1 MVRIRLDSTIDTTT
15 LHQELRILIT
25 PNFIVSKFGAARES
39 GSLLL
44 YRYTEDN
51 MKPLLEVLLNIIP
64 INEASGFVF
73 TIDYDN
79 PLSDI
84 CDKVENMSKNDY
96 IDTVL
101 KMAGKKGN
109 NKDFQ
114 ELVNRAVDTWFEM
127 GHELLDIPFAF
138 NQNGH
143 IKLRMAV
150 ASKLNYSH
158 KESVIPGVVV
168 GDGTISLGPKITT
181 DEQESATVICW
192 NRMVKA
198 ARSKNDGFDI
208 NNPDDVRDIVASIG
222 ISLPKDWVKSCQI
235 QCVAIFE
242 FLKQQ
247 GIKKVENFQA
257 TRYGKGDIGKL
268 YADFVQKYANTAEQS
283 KWDNGYD
290 GRISKDNYDPSDIIL
305 YKGNVATAGGVLSN
319 LESYVQAKGWE
330 AARDLYKKH
339 FLKGDIMGIS
349 LKKVHD
355 PCKVEYFNINKG
367 GAVVHINSIDGVRFS
382 KGKKT
387 GTESGCQV
395 FVNGKF
401 KFDGITDPENSEEF
415 ETISET
421 KLVIELRSFGDV
433 GMDVKQV
440 HNNKPGIA
448 LGKVPVR
455 FWRRDLGTQSND
467 VAECAKL
474 FGEWAQDNTNTSKLE
489 NLIKEGIKAGPW
501 CLPFVLIH

>member
-1 MVRIRLDSTIDTTT
+1 M
-15 LHQELRILIT
+15 
-25 PNFIVSKFGAARES
+25 K
-39 GSLLL
+39 SLLS
-44 YRYTEDN
+44 
-51 MKPLLEVLLNIIP
+51 VLSNIIP

-84 CDKVENMSKNDY
+84 RDKVENMSKDEY
-96 IDTVL
+96 IDAVL
-101 KMAGKKGN
+101 NMAGKKGMQQ
-109 NKDFQ
+109 DFKN
-114 ELVNRAVDTWFEM
+114 LVNNAVDIWFET
-127 GHELLDIPFAF
+127 GHDLLDIPFAF
-138 NQNGH
+138 NQKGQ
-143 IKLRMAV
+143 IKLRMAI
-150 ASKLNYSH
+150 AAKMNYSH

-192 NRMVKA
+192 NRMTKA

-208 NNPDDVRDIVASIG
+208 NSKNDVMNIVASVG
-222 ISLPKDWVKSCQI
+222 ISLPDDWVKSCQT

-242 FLKQQ
+242 FLRQQ
-247 GIKKVENFQA
+247 GIKDVENFRA
-257 TRYGKGDIGKL
+257 TRYDRGDIGRL
-268 YADFVQKYANTAEQS
+268 YANFVQKYANAAEQA
-283 KWDNGYD
+283 KWDDGYI

-305 YKGNVATAGGVLSN
+305 YKGNDTMVGGILSN
-319 LESYVQAKGWE
+319 LESCVQTKGWE
-330 AARDLYKKH
+330 AARDLYKQH

-367 GAVVHINSIDGVRFS
+367 GAVVHIKSIYDIRFS
-382 KGKKT
+382 KNKKSN
-387 GTESGCQV
+387 EISGCKV

-401 KFDGITDPENSEEF
+401 KFDGITDPENSDEF
-415 ETISET
+415 ETIEES
-421 KLVIELRSFGDV
+421 KLVIELRSFGDI

-467 VAECAKL
+467 VMECAQL
-474 FGEWAQDNTNTSKLE
+474 FGEWVQDKTNISKFE
-489 NLIKEGIKAGPW
+489 NLIREGIKAGPW
-501 CLPFVLIH
+501 CLPFVLVH